1 MKPLFSSDEEANAAS
16 ASSATPAPGFAPA
29 PASAPASAPA
39 PAPAFPP
46 LLDPARAA
54 DALPAMRPQASAPP
68 PVRVDI
74 SGIDDKAIEGL
85 GGNTGAGVAKV
96 SAKLLGT
103 VRASD
108 ADVFGTQLNE
118 LIATSKGL
126 DPAKLRSGGLLS
138 RVTNMFGSVKEKM
151 LSQYQVVES
160 RMDTLVGEMTR
171 HANVHRARIQDFDE
185 MYKGLEMY
193 YQGLDADV
201 RKGEEWAGR
210 LRQAV
215 AQQAAPANAFE
226 AQQATELKRRLERLE
241 KRIDDLRRA
250 MLMATQMVPQI
261 RLSQDNARALTDTF
275 TDIVNV
281 SIPAWRNV
289 FSLYLLQLEAKQSAA
304 VANAAYDATDAAF
317 RAQADMLLENTE
329 TVARAK
335 QRSLV
340 SLETAQH
347 VQTQLV
353 TAFDRLEQISNEGQ
367 QRRRDELPKLQELER
382 ELIARFSPAA
392 V

>member
-1 MKPLFSSDEEANAAS
+1 MKPLFSSDEDAQAGS
-16 ASSATPAPGFAPA
+16 VTPVA
-29 PASAPASAPA
+29 PASGL
-39 PAPAFPP
+39 PP
-46 LLDPARAA
+46 LVSPDLTSGM
-54 DALPAMRPQASAPP
+54 LPAMRPEASPVP
-68 PVRVDI
+68 LVRVDL
-74 SGIDDKAIEGL
+74 SGIDDKAIESL
-85 GGNTGAGVAKV
+85 GGNTGSGIAKV

-108 ADVFGTQLNE
+108 ADVFGAQLNE

-138 RVTNMFGSVKEKM
+138 RVSNLFGSVKEKM
-151 LSQYQVVES
+151 LSQFQVVES
-160 RMDTLVGEMTR
+160 RMDTLVSEMTR
-171 HANVHRARIQDFDE
+171 HANVHKGRIHDFDE

-193 YQGLDADV
+193 YRGLDADV
-201 RKGEEWAGR
+201 KKGEGWVVQMQ
-210 LRQAV
+210 QAV
-215 AQQAAPANAFE
+215 AQLPAAANAFE

-261 RLSQDNARALTDTF
+261 QLSQDNARSLTDTF

-329 TVARAK
+329 TVARVK
-335 QRSLV
+335 QRSIV

-347 VQTQLV
+347 VQTQLI
-353 TAFDRLEQISNEGQ
+353 TAFDKLEQISKEGQ
-367 QRRRDELPKLQELER
+367 QRRKDELPKLQELER
-382 ELIARFSPAA
+382 ELLARFSPPQG
-392 V
+392 

>member
-1 MKPLFSSDEEANAAS
+1 MKPLFTSDEEANAAS
-16 ASSATPAPGFAPA
+16 AAPTPTPTPTPAPLLSPA
-29 PASAPASAPA
+29 PG
-39 PAPAFPP
+39 
-46 LLDPARAA
+46 A
-54 DALPAMRPQASAPP
+54 DALPALRPETNAAPA
-68 PVRVDI
+68 VRVDI
-74 SGIDDKAIEGL
+74 SGIDDKAIEAL
-85 GGNTGAGVAKV
+85 GGSTGTGVAKV

-126 DPAKLRSGGLLS
+126 DPARLRSGGLVS
-138 RVTNMFGSVKEKM
+138 RLTNMFGSAKEKM

-160 RMDTLVGEMTR
+160 RMDTLVAEMTR

-185 MYKGLEMY
+185 MYKSLETY

-201 RKGEEWAGR
+201 KKGESWAER

-215 AQQAAPANAFE
+215 AQQGAAADAFE
-226 AQQATELKRRLERLE
+226 AQQAAELRRRLERLE

-329 TVARAK
+329 TVGRTR

-347 VQTQLV
+347 VQAQLV
-353 TAFDRLEQISNEGQ
+353 SAFDKLEQISNEGQ
-367 QRRRDELPKLQELER
+367 QRRKDELPKLQELER
-382 ELIARFSPAA
+382 ELIARFSSPSA
-392 V
+392 

>member
-1 MKPLFSSDEEANAAS
+1 MKPLFSSEEEANAA
-16 ASSATPAPGFAPA
+16 PAQPLA
-29 PASAPASAPA
+29 PASL
-39 PAPAFPP
+39 PP
-46 LLDPARAA
+46 LLDPAPLPDR
-54 DALPAMRPQASAPP
+54 LPALSEASPAPAAP
-68 PVRVDI
+68 VVRVDV
-74 SGIDDKAIEGL
+74 SGIDDKAIEAL
-85 GGNTGAGVAKV
+85 GGSSGSSVAKI

-138 RVTNMFGSVKEKM
+138 RVSNMFGSVKEKM
-151 LSQYQVVES
+151 LSQYQMVES
-160 RMDTLVGEMTR
+160 RMDTLIGEMTR
-171 HANVHRARIQDFDE
+171 HANLHRGRIQDFDE
-185 MYKGLEMY
+185 MYKSLERY

-201 RKGEEWAGR
+201 KKGEAWADQ
-210 LRQAV
+210 LRQAL
-215 AQQAAPANAFE
+215 AQQGAAANAFE

-347 VQTQLV
+347 VQNQLV
-353 TAFDRLEQISNEGQ
+353 SAFDKLEQISQEGQ

-382 ELIARFSPAA
+382 ELIARFSPGGA
-392 V
+392 

>member
-16 ASSATPAPGFAPA
+16 ALPVAPA
-29 PASAPASAPA
+29 PSL
-39 PAPAFPP
+39 PP
-46 LLDPARAA
+46 LLNPAGTM
-54 DALPAMRPQASAPP
+54 DALPALRPETSAAPV
-68 PVRVDI
+68 VRVDI
-74 SGIDDKAIEGL
+74 SGIDDKAIETL

-126 DPAKLRSGGLLS
+126 DPAKLRSGGLMS

-160 RMDTLVGEMTR
+160 RMDTLVSEMTR
-171 HANVHRARIQDFDE
+171 HANVHRARIGDFDE
-185 MYKGLEMY
+185 MYKGLETY

-201 RKGEEWAGR
+201 KKGEAWAEK

-215 AQQAAPANAFE
+215 AQQAAPVNAFE

-347 VQTQLV
+347 VQTQLI
-353 TAFDRLEQISNEGQ
+353 TAFDKLEQISNEGQ
-367 QRRRDELPKLQELER
+367 QRRRDELPKLQQLER
-382 ELIARFSPAA
+382 ELIERFSPTAS
-392 V
+392 

>member
-1 MKPLFSSDEEANAAS
+1 MKPLFSSDDEAQSASTQPVSPAPSLPPLLTPSVSAGMLPALQPEANAA
-16 ASSATPAPGFAPA
+16 
-29 PASAPASAPA
+29 
-39 PAPAFPP
+39 P
-46 LLDPARAA
+46 L
-54 DALPAMRPQASAPP
+54 
-68 PVRVDI
+68 VRVDI
-74 SGIDDKAIEGL
+74 SGIDDKAIESL
-85 GGNTGAGVAKV
+85 GGSTGTGIAKV

-126 DPAKLRSGGLLS
+126 DPTKLRSGGLLS
-138 RVTNMFGSVKEKM
+138 RVSNMFGSVKEKI

-160 RMDTLVGEMTR
+160 RMDTLVSEMTR
-171 HANVHRARIQDFDE
+171 HANVHKSRITDFDE
-185 MYKGLEMY
+185 MYKGLEVY

-201 RKGEEWAGR
+201 KKGEAWAVK
-210 LRQAV
+210 LQQAV
-215 AQQAAPANAFE
+215 AQQGVASNAFE

-329 TVARAK
+329 TVARVK

-347 VQTQLV
+347 VQTQLI
-353 TAFDRLEQISNEGQ
+353 TAFDKLEQISKEGQ
-367 QRRRDELPKLQELER
+367 QRRKDELPKLQELER
-382 ELIARFSPAA
+382 ELIARFSPSGTGT
-392 V
+392 

>member
-1 MKPLFSSDEEANAAS
+1 MKPLFSSDEEAQA
-16 ASSATPAPGFAPA
+16 
-29 PASAPASAPA
+29 
-39 PAPAFPP
+39 
-46 LLDPARAA
+46 
-54 DALPAMRPQASAPP
+54 ASAPP
-68 PVRVDI
+68 AAPAPSLAPLLNPGVVSGMLPASLPEASAAPLVRVDI
-74 SGIDDKAIEGL
+74 SGIDDKAIESL
-85 GGNTGAGVAKV
+85 GGSTGTGVAKV

-108 ADVFGTQLNE
+108 ADVFGAQLNE

-126 DPAKLRSGGLLS
+126 DPSKLRSGGLLS
-138 RVTNMFGSVKEKM
+138 RVSNMFGSVKEKM

-160 RMDTLVGEMTR
+160 RMDTLVAEMTR
-171 HANVHRARIQDFDE
+171 HANVHKGRIHDFDE
-185 MYKGLEMY
+185 MYKGLEIY

-201 RKGEEWAGR
+201 KKGQGWADT
-210 LRQAV
+210 LAQAI
-215 AQQAAPANAFE
+215 AQQPAAANAFE
-226 AQQATELKRRLERLE
+226 AQQATELRRRHERLE

-329 TVARAK
+329 TVARVK

-347 VQTQLV
+347 VQTQLM
-353 TAFDRLEQISNEGQ
+353 TAFDKLEQISKEGQ
-367 QRRRDELPKLQELER
+367 QRRKDELPKLQELER
-382 ELIARFSPAA
+382 ELIARFSPAGA
-392 V
+392 

>member
-1 MKPLFSSDEEANAAS
+1 MKPLFSSEEEANAAS
-16 ASSATPAPGFAPA
+16 TAPAAPQPVPAPLLNPA
-29 PASAPASAPA
+29 PMPDMLPTSLSEASAAP
-39 PAPAFPP
+39 
-46 LLDPARAA
+46 L
-54 DALPAMRPQASAPP
+54 
-68 PVRVDI
+68 VRIDV

-85 GGNTGAGVAKV
+85 GGSTGAGVAKV

-118 LIATSKGL
+118 LIATAKGL

-160 RMDTLVGEMTR
+160 RMDTLVAEMTR

-185 MYKGLEMY
+185 MYKGLEKY

-201 RKGEEWAGR
+201 KKGEGWAVQ

-241 KRIDDLRRA
+241 KRVDDLKRA

-353 TAFDRLEQISNEGQ
+353 TAFDKLEQISNEGQ
-367 QRRRDELPKLQELER
+367 QRRKDELPKLQQLER
-382 ELIARFSPAA
+382 ELIERFSTTPPAA
-392 V
+392 Y

>member
-1 MKPLFSSDEEANAAS
+1 MKPLFSSDDDAQT
-16 ASSATPAPGFAPA
+16 TPVQPV
-29 PASAPASAPA
+29 STAPA
-39 PAPAFPP
+39 PAP
-46 LLDPARAA
+46 LLNPSVTAEG
-54 DALPAMRPQASAPP
+54 LPALRPEASVAPVA
-68 PVRVDI
+68 PVVPVDI
-74 SGIDDKAIEGL
+74 SGIDDKAIESL
-85 GGNTGAGVAKV
+85 GGATGTAVAKV

-126 DPAKLRSGGLLS
+126 DPAKLKSGGLLS

-160 RMDTLVGEMTR
+160 RMDTLVSEMSR
-171 HANVHRARIQDFDE
+171 HASVHKGRIADFDE
-185 MYKGLEMY
+185 MYKGLEIY
-193 YQGLDADV
+193 YQGLDADAK
-201 RKGEEWAGR
+201 KGEAWAAK
-210 LRQAV
+210 L
-215 AQQAAPANAFE
+215 QQAIAQLPAATNAFE

-241 KRIDDLRRA
+241 KRVDDLRRA
-250 MLMATQMVPQI
+250 MMMATQMVPQI

-275 TDIVNV
+275 NDIINV
-281 SIPAWRNV
+281 SVPAWRNV

-347 VQTQLV
+347 VQTQLI
-353 TAFDRLEQISNEGQ
+353 TAFDKLEQISREGQ

-382 ELIARFSPAA
+382 ELIARFSPTVGPSA
-392 V
+392 

>member
-1 MKPLFSSDEEANAAS
+1 MKPLFSSDEEAK
-16 ASSATPAPGFAPA
+16 T
-29 PASAPASAPA
+29 ASAPSAA

-46 LLDPARAA
+46 LLDPAGTQ
-54 DALPAMRPQASAPP
+54 DLLPASRPEASAAPQ
-68 PVRVDI
+68 VRVDI
-74 SGIDDKAIEGL
+74 SGIDDKAIEAL
-85 GGNTGAGVAKV
+85 GGSTGAGVAKV

-160 RMDTLVGEMTR
+160 RMDTLIGEMTR
-171 HANVHRARIQDFDE
+171 HANVHRSRIQDFDE

-201 RKGEEWAGR
+201 KKGEEWAAR

-241 KRIDDLRRA
+241 KRIDDLKRA

-329 TVARAK
+329 TVARVK

-353 TAFDRLEQISNEGQ
+353 TAFDKLEQISNEGQ
-367 QRRRDELPKLQELER
+367 QRRKAELPKLQELER
-382 ELIARFSPAA
+382 ELIARFSPTGA
-392 V
+392 

>member
-16 ASSATPAPGFAPA
+16 TAPTAPVAT
-29 PASAPASAPA
+29 
-39 PAPAFPP
+39 APAFPP
-46 LLDPARAA
+46 LSTPAGTS
-54 DALPAMRPQASAPP
+54 DMLPAARPEASVAPLP
-68 PVRVDI
+68 RVDI
-74 SGIDDKAIEGL
+74 SGIDDKAIESL
-85 GGNTGAGVAKV
+85 GGSTGAGVAKV

-160 RMDTLVGEMTR
+160 RMDTLVSEMTR
-171 HANVHRARIQDFDE
+171 HANVHR
-185 MYKGLEMY
+185 
-193 YQGLDADV
+193 
-201 RKGEEWAGR
+201 
-210 LRQAV
+210 
-215 AQQAAPANAFE
+215 
-226 AQQATELKRRLERLE
+226 

-329 TVARAK
+329 TVARTK

-347 VQTQLV
+347 VQTQLI
-353 TAFDRLEQISNEGQ
+353 TAFDKLEQISNEGQ
-367 QRRRDELPKLQELER
+367 QRRKDELPKLQELER

-392 V
+392 P

>member
-1 MKPLFSSDEEANAAS
+1 MKPLFSAEEEANAAS
-16 ASSATPAPGFAPA
+16 AVPSTPAPAL
-29 PASAPASAPA
+29 
-39 PAPAFPP
+39 PP
-46 LLDPARAA
+46 LFSPAGT
-54 DALPAMRPQASAPP
+54 DALPALRPEASSAPL
-68 PVRVDI
+68 VRVDI
-74 SGIDDKAIEGL
+74 SGIDDKAIESL
-85 GGNTGAGVAKV
+85 GGATGASVAKV

-108 ADVFGTQLNE
+108 ADVFGAQLNE
-118 LIATSKGL
+118 LIATAKGL
-126 DPAKLRSGGLLS
+126 DPAKLRSGGLMA
-138 RVTNMFGSVKEKM
+138 RVTGMFGSVKEKM

-160 RMDTLVGEMTR
+160 RMDTLVTEMTR
-171 HANVHRARIQDFDE
+171 HANVHRGRINDFDE
-185 MYKGLEMY
+185 MYKGLEIY

-201 RKGEEWAGR
+201 KKGEAWAAK
-210 LRQAV
+210 LQQAV

-226 AQQATELKRRLERLE
+226 AQQATELRRRLERLE

-317 RAQADMLLENTE
+317 RTQADMLLENTE
-329 TVARAK
+329 TVARVK
-335 QRSLV
+335 QRSIV

-347 VQTQLV
+347 VQTQLM
-353 TAFDRLEQISNEGQ
+353 TAFDKLEQISNEGQ
-367 QRRRDELPKLQELER
+367 QRRKDELPKLQELER
-382 ELIARFSPAA
+382 ELITRFSPASTPGA
-392 V
+392 Q

>member
-1 MKPLFSSDEEANAAS
+1 MKPLFSSDEDAQAAS
-16 ASSATPAPGFAPA
+16 VPPAAPA
-29 PASAPASAPA
+29 ASL
-39 PAPAFPP
+39 PP
-46 LLDPARAA
+46 LFNPAVAS
-54 DALPAMRPQASAPP
+54 DLLPATLPETSAAPM
-68 PVRVDI
+68 VRVDI
-74 SGIDDKAIEGL
+74 SGIDDKAIESL
-85 GGNTGAGVAKV
+85 GGSTGAGVAKV

-138 RVTNMFGSVKEKM
+138 RVTSMFGSVKEKM

-160 RMDTLVGEMTR
+160 RMDTLVSEMTR
-171 HANVHRARIQDFDE
+171 HANVNKGRIQDFDE

-201 RKGEEWAGR
+201 KKGEAWA
-210 LRQAV
+210 LTLQQAI
-215 AQQAAPANAFE
+215 AQQAAATNAFE
-226 AQQATELKRRLERLE
+226 AQQSAEVSRRLERLE
-241 KRIDDLRRA
+241 KRVDDLRRA

-261 RLSQDNARALTDTF
+261 RLSQDNARSLTDTF

-329 TVARAK
+329 TVARVK

-347 VQTQLV
+347 VQTQLI
-353 TAFDRLEQISNEGQ
+353 TAFDKLEQISKEGQ
-367 QRRRDELPKLQELER
+367 QRRKDELPKLQELER
-382 ELIARFSPAA
+382 DLIARFSPAA
-392 V
+392 SPAGQ

>member
-16 ASSATPAPGFAPA
+16 TTPAAPA
-29 PASAPASAPA
+29 PTLA
-39 PAPAFPP
+39 P
-46 LLDPARAA
+46 LLDPAPMP
-54 DALPAMRPQASAPP
+54 DALPALRPEASAAPM
-68 PVRVDI
+68 VRVDV
-74 SGIDDKAIEGL
+74 SGIDDKAIEAL
-85 GGNTGAGVAKV
+85 GGSTGAGVAKV

-126 DPAKLRSGGLLS
+126 DPAKLRSGGLVS
-138 RVTNMFGSVKEKM
+138 RLTNMFGSVKEKM

-160 RMDTLVGEMTR
+160 RMDTLVTEMTR

-185 MYKGLEMY
+185 MYKGLELY

-201 RKGEEWAGR
+201 KKGEEWASR

-241 KRIDDLRRA
+241 KRIDDLKRA

-353 TAFDRLEQISNEGQ
+353 TAFDKLEQISNEGQ
-367 QRRRDELPKLQELER
+367 QRRQAELPKLQELER
-382 ELIARFSPAA
+382 ELIARFSPSGA
-392 V
+392 

>member
-1 MKPLFSSDEEANAAS
+1 MKPLFSSDEDAQSLPTTPVDAA
-16 ASSATPAPGFAPA
+16 PML
-29 PASAPASAPA
+29 
-39 PAPAFPP
+39 PP
-46 LLDPARAA
+46 LSSPDLSSGM
-54 DALPAMRPQASAPP
+54 LPAMRPEASPAPV
-68 PVRVDI
+68 VRVDI
-74 SGIDDKAIEGL
+74 SGIDDKAIESL
-85 GGNTGAGVAKV
+85 GGNTGTGVAKV

-108 ADVFGTQLNE
+108 ADVFGAQLNE
-118 LIATSKGL
+118 LIATSKVL

-138 RVTNMFGSVKEKM
+138 RVSSLFGSVKEKM

-160 RMDTLVGEMTR
+160 RMDTLVSEMTR
-171 HANVHRARIQDFDE
+171 HANVHKGRITDFDE
-185 MYKGLEMY
+185 MYKGLEIY

-201 RKGEEWAGR
+201 KKGEGWA
-210 LRQAV
+210 LKLQQAV
-215 AQQAAPANAFE
+215 AQQPVAANAFE

-329 TVARAK
+329 TVARVK

-347 VQTQLV
+347 VQTQLI
-353 TAFDRLEQISNEGQ
+353 TAFDKLEQISKEGQ
-367 QRRRDELPKLQELER
+367 QRRKDELPKLQELER
-382 ELIARFSPAA
+382 ELIARFSPTGA
-392 V
+392 

>member
-1 MKPLFSSDEEANAAS
+1 MKPLFSSEEEANAAS
-16 ASSATPAPGFAPA
+16 TAPAAPQPVPAPLLNPA
-29 PASAPASAPA
+29 PMPDLLPASLSEASAAP
-39 PAPAFPP
+39 
-46 LLDPARAA
+46 L
-54 DALPAMRPQASAPP
+54 
-68 PVRVDI
+68 VRIDV

-85 GGNTGAGVAKV
+85 GGSTGAGVAKV

-118 LIATSKGL
+118 LIVTAKGL

-160 RMDTLVGEMTR
+160 RMDTLVAEMTR

-185 MYKGLEMY
+185 MYKGLEKY

-201 RKGEEWAGR
+201 KKGEGWAAQ

-241 KRIDDLRRA
+241 KRVDDLKRA

-353 TAFDRLEQISNEGQ
+353 TAFDKLEQISNEGQ
-367 QRRRDELPKLQELER
+367 QRRKDELPKLQQLER
-382 ELIARFSPAA
+382 ELIERFSTTPPAA
-392 V
+392 Y

>member
-1 MKPLFSSDEEANAAS
+1 MKPLFSSDDEAKAA
-16 ASSATPAPGFAPA
+16 AAPA
-29 PASAPASAPA
+29 PAAT

-46 LLDPARAA
+46 LVDPARSP
-54 DALPAMRPQASAPP
+54 DMLPASLSDASPAPV
-68 PVRVDI
+68 VRVDI
-74 SGIDDKAIEGL
+74 SGIDDKAIESL
-85 GGNTGAGVAKV
+85 GGSTGAGVAKV

-108 ADVFGTQLNE
+108 ADVFGAQLNE
-118 LIATSKGL
+118 LIAASKGL

-160 RMDTLVGEMTR
+160 RMDTLVSEMTR
-171 HANVHRARIQDFDE
+171 HANVHRNRIQDFDE

-201 RKGEEWAGR
+201 KKGEAWAER

-241 KRIDDLRRA
+241 KRIDDLKRA

-353 TAFDRLEQISNEGQ
+353 TAFDKLEQISREGQ
-367 QRRRDELPKLQELER
+367 QRRKDELPKLQQLEH
-382 ELIARFSPAA
+382 ELIARFSSAAPAA
-392 V
+392 

>member
-1 MKPLFSSDEEANAAS
+1 MKPLFSSDDEANAAS
-16 ASSATPAPGFAPA
+16 APV
-29 PASAPASAPA
+29 ASLPSLA
-39 PAPAFPP
+39 P
-46 LLDPARAA
+46 LLDPAVAS
-54 DALPAMRPQASAPP
+54 DTLPALRSESSAASL
-68 PVRVDI
+68 VRVDI
-74 SGIDDKAIEGL
+74 SGIDDKAIEAL
-85 GGNTGAGVAKV
+85 GGATGSGVAKV

-126 DPAKLRSGGLLS
+126 DPSKLRSGGLMS
-138 RVTNMFGSVKEKM
+138 RVTNLFGSVKEKM

-160 RMDTLVGEMTR
+160 RMDTLVSEMTR
-171 HANVHRARIQDFDE
+171 HANVHRGRIQDFDE
-185 MYKGLEMY
+185 MYKGLEIY

-201 RKGEEWAGR
+201 KKGEAWAAQ
-210 LRQAV
+210 LQQAV
-215 AQQAAPANAFE
+215 AQQAVAANAFE

-304 VANAAYDATDAAF
+304 IASAAYDATDAAF

-329 TVARAK
+329 TVARVK

-347 VQTQLV
+347 VQTQLI
-353 TAFDRLEQISNEGQ
+353 TAFDKLEQISNEGQ
-367 QRRRDELPKLQELER
+367 QRRKDELPKLQQLER
-382 ELIARFSPAA
+382 ELIERFSATASPRAT
-392 V
+392 

>member
-16 ASSATPAPGFAPA
+16 AMPVTTAPSLPPLINPAGSPDLLPAAPA
-29 PASAPASAPA
+29 
-39 PAPAFPP
+39 
-46 LLDPARAA
+46 
-54 DALPAMRPQASAPP
+54 QASAAPL
-68 PVRVDI
+68 VRVDI
-74 SGIDDKAIEGL
+74 SGIDDKAIESL
-85 GGNTGAGVAKV
+85 GGATGSGVAKV

-118 LIATSKGL
+118 LIAASKGL
-126 DPAKLRSGGLLS
+126 DPAKLRAGGLMS
-138 RVTNMFGSVKEKM
+138 RVTSMFGSVKEKM

-160 RMDTLVGEMTR
+160 RMETLVGEMTR
-171 HANVHRARIQDFDE
+171 HANVHRGRIQDFDE

-201 RKGEEWAGR
+201 KKGEEWAAQ

-215 AQQAAPANAFE
+215 AQQEAAANAFE

-304 VANAAYDATDAAF
+304 VANSAYDATDAAF

-347 VQTQLV
+347 VQTQLI
-353 TAFDRLEQISNEGQ
+353 TAFDKLEQISNEGQ
-367 QRRRDELPKLQELER
+367 QRRKDELPKLQQLER
-382 ELIARFSPAA
+382 DLIARFSPGAA
-392 V
+392 

>member
-1 MKPLFSSDEEANAAS
+1 MKPLFSSDDEAKAA
-16 ASSATPAPGFAPA
+16 AEAPA
-29 PASAPASAPA
+29 PVL
-39 PAPAFPP
+39 PP
-46 LLDPARAA
+46 LLNPAGTL
-54 DALPAMRPQASAPP
+54 DMVPASRPEASVVP
-68 PVRVDI
+68 PVRIDI
-74 SGIDDKAIEGL
+74 SGIDDKAIEAL
-85 GGNTGAGVAKV
+85 GGSTGAGVAKI

-138 RVTNMFGSVKEKM
+138 RVTGLFGSVKEKM

-160 RMDTLVGEMTR
+160 RMDTLVAEMTR
-171 HANVHRARIQDFDE
+171 HANVHKGRIKDFDD
-185 MYKGLEMY
+185 MFKGLEAY

-201 RKGEEWAGR
+201 KKGEGWAER

-215 AQQAAPANAFE
+215 AQQAAPVDAFE

-347 VQTQLV
+347 VQTQLM
-353 TAFDRLEQISNEGQ
+353 TAFDKLEQISNEGQ
-367 QRRRDELPKLQELER
+367 QRRKDELPKLQELER

-392 V
+392 AP

>member
-1 MKPLFSSDEEANAAS
+1 MKPLFSSEEEANAAS
-16 ASSATPAPGFAPA
+16 EAPT
-29 PASAPASAPA
+29 ASAPPQFPALAATPDAPPALA
-39 PAPAFPP
+39 PEAG
-46 LLDPARAA
+46 AA
-54 DALPAMRPQASAPP
+54 P
-68 PVRVDI
+68 PVRVDVA
-74 SGIDDKAIEGL
+74 GIDDKAIEAL
-85 GGNTGAGVAKV
+85 GGASGARVATV
-96 SAKLLGT
+96 SARLLGT

-118 LIATSKGL
+118 LIATAKGL
-126 DPAKLRSGGLLS
+126 DPARLRPGGLLS
-138 RVTNMFGSVKEKM
+138 RVTGMFGSVKEKM
-151 LSQYQVVES
+151 LSQYQAVAS
-160 RMDTLVGEMTR
+160 RMDTLVAEMTR
-171 HANVHRARIQDFDE
+171 HADVQRGRIHDFDE
-185 MYKGLEMY
+185 MYKGLEIY

-201 RKGEEWAGR
+201 KKGAAWAEQ
-210 LRQAV
+210 LRQAL

-241 KRIDDLRRA
+241 KRVDDLRRA

-317 RAQADMLLENTE
+317 RTQADMLLENTE

-347 VQTQLV
+347 VQTQLM
-353 TAFDRLEQISNEGQ
+353 TAFDKLEEISQEGQ
-367 QRRRDELPKLQELER
+367 QRRKQELPKLQELER
-382 ELIARFSPAA
+382 ELIARFSPGASPAA
-392 V
+392 S

>member
-1 MKPLFSSDEEANAAS
+1 MKPLFSSDDEAQAA
-16 ASSATPAPGFAPA
+16 ATTPVAPA
-29 PASAPASAPA
+29 PSL
-39 PAPAFPP
+39 PP
-46 LLDPARAA
+46 LMSPSVTSGM
-54 DALPAMRPQASAPP
+54 LPATLSEPSQAPM
-68 PVRVDI
+68 VHVDI
-74 SGIDDKAIEGL
+74 SGIDDKAIESL
-85 GGNTGAGVAKV
+85 GGNTGTGVAKV

-108 ADVFGTQLNE
+108 ADVFGAQLNE

-126 DPAKLRSGGLLS
+126 DPAKLRSGGLMS
-138 RVTNMFGSVKEKM
+138 RVSNLFGTVKEKM

-160 RMDTLVGEMTR
+160 RMNLLVEEMTR
-171 HANVHRARIQDFDE
+171 HANVHRARIKDFDE

-193 YQGLDADV
+193 YQGLDSDV
-201 RKGEEWAGR
+201 KKGEGWIIKLE
-210 LRQAV
+210 QAV
-215 AQQAAPANAFE
+215 AQQAAPVNAFE
-226 AQQATELKRRLERLE
+226 AQQATELKRRLERLQ
-241 KRIDDLRRA
+241 KRVDDLRRA

-329 TVARAK
+329 TVARVK

-347 VQTQLV
+347 VQTQLI
-353 TAFDRLEQISNEGQ
+353 TAFDKLEQISKEGQ
-367 QRRRDELPKLQELER
+367 QRRKDELPKLQELER
-382 ELIARFSPAA
+382 ELIARFSPTGA
-392 V
+392 

>member
-16 ASSATPAPGFAPA
+16 AAPAAPA
-29 PASAPASAPA
+29 PALAPLLNPAGMPDLVPAARPEANLAPA
-39 PAPAFPP
+39 
-46 LLDPARAA
+46 
-54 DALPAMRPQASAPP
+54 
-68 PVRVDI
+68 VRVDI
-74 SGIDDKAIEGL
+74 SGIDDKAIEAL

-126 DPAKLRSGGLLS
+126 DPARLRSGGMLS
-138 RVTNMFGSVKEKM
+138 RLTGMFGSVKEKM

-160 RMDTLVGEMTR
+160 RMDTLVAEMTR

-185 MYKGLEMY
+185 MFKGLEMY

-201 RKGEEWAGR
+201 KKGDAWAAR
-210 LRQAV
+210 LREAV

-304 VANAAYDATDAAF
+304 IANAAYDATDAAF

-347 VQTQLV
+347 VQAQLV
-353 TAFDRLEQISNEGQ
+353 TAFDKLEQISNEGQ
-367 QRRRDELPKLQELER
+367 QRRKAELPKLQELER
-382 ELIARFSPAA
+382 ELIERFSPGAA
-392 V
+392 

>member
-1 MKPLFSSDEEANAAS
+1 MKPLFSSDDDAKAAS
-16 ASSATPAPGFAPA
+16 VPAETLPAALPPLMAPAVTSDNLPATAAQASPAPV
-29 PASAPASAPA
+29 
-39 PAPAFPP
+39 
-46 LLDPARAA
+46 
-54 DALPAMRPQASAPP
+54 
-68 PVRVDI
+68 VRVDI
-74 SGIDDKAIEGL
+74 SGIDDQAIATL
-85 GGNTGAGVAKV
+85 GGNTGTGVAKV

-138 RVTNMFGSVKEKM
+138 RVTSMFGSVKEKM

-160 RMDTLVGEMTR
+160 RMDTLVSEMNR
-171 HANVHRARIQDFDE
+171 HATLHKNRISDFDE
-185 MYKGLEMY
+185 MYKGLEIY

-201 RKGEEWAGR
+201 KKGEAWV
-210 LRQAV
+210 LQLQQAI
-215 AQQAAPANAFE
+215 AQQPAAGNAFE
-226 AQQATELKRRLERLE
+226 AQQAAELKRRLERLE

-250 MLMATQMVPQI
+250 MMMATQMVPQI

-275 TDIVNV
+275 ADIVNV

-329 TVARAK
+329 TVARVK

-347 VQTQLV
+347 VQTQLI
-353 TAFDRLEQISNEGQ
+353 TAFDKLEQISNEGQ
-367 QRRRDELPKLQELER
+367 QRRKDELPKLQELER
-382 ELIARFSPAA
+382 ELVARFSTTAP
-392 V
+392 

>member
-16 ASSATPAPGFAPA
+16 APTAT
-29 PASAPASAPA
+29 PA

-46 LLDPARAA
+46 LLDPAASGV
-54 DALPAMRPQASAPP
+54 LPALRPEASVAPP

-160 RMDTLVGEMTR
+160 RMDTLVSEMTR

-185 MYKGLEMY
+185 MYKGLEIY

-201 RKGEEWAGR
+201 KKGEAWAEK

-289 FSLYLLQLEAKQSAA
+289 FSLYLLQLEARQSAA

-317 RAQADMLLENTE
+317 RTQADMLLENTE

-347 VQTQLV
+347 VQTQLI
-353 TAFDRLEQISNEGQ
+353 TAFDKLEQISNEGQ
-367 QRRRDELPKLQELER
+367 QRRKDELPKLQELER

>member
-1 MKPLFSSDEEANAAS
+1 MKPLFSSDEDAQS
-16 ASSATPAPGFAPA
+16 ASTQPVAPA
-29 PASAPASAPA
+29 PAL
-39 PAPAFPP
+39 PP
-46 LLDPARAA
+46 LLNPGLTSAT
-54 DALPAMRPQASAPP
+54 LPALQPETSAAPL
-68 PVRVDI
+68 VRVDI
-74 SGIDDKAIEGL
+74 SGIDDKAIETL
-85 GGNTGAGVAKV
+85 GGNTGTGIAKV

-108 ADVFGTQLNE
+108 ADVFGAQLNE

-138 RVTNMFGSVKEKM
+138 RVTSLFGSVKEKM

-160 RMDTLVGEMTR
+160 RMDTLVSEMTR
-171 HANVHRARIQDFDE
+171 HANVHKGRIHDFDE
-185 MYKGLEMY
+185 MYKGLEIY
-193 YQGLDADV
+193 YQGLDTDV
-201 RKGEEWAGR
+201 KKGEGWI
-210 LRQAV
+210 LQLQQAV
-215 AQQAAPANAFE
+215 AQQPAAANAFE

-241 KRIDDLRRA
+241 KRVDDLRRA

-329 TVARAK
+329 TVARVK

-347 VQTQLV
+347 VQTQLI
-353 TAFDRLEQISNEGQ
+353 TAFDKLEQISKEGQ
-367 QRRRDELPKLQELER
+367 QRRKDELPKLQELER
-382 ELIARFSPAA
+382 ELIAKFSPTG

>member
-1 MKPLFSSDEEANAAS
+1 MKPLFSSEEEANA
-16 ASSATPAPGFAPA
+16 TGQQPVAPA
-29 PASAPASAPA
+29 PLAPLLNPAPTLDRLPASLSEVSPAPMAPAAPV
-39 PAPAFPP
+39 
-46 LLDPARAA
+46 
-54 DALPAMRPQASAPP
+54 
-68 PVRVDI
+68 VRVDV
-74 SGIDDKAIEGL
+74 SGIDDKAIEAL

-160 RMDTLVGEMTR
+160 RMDTLIVEMTR
-171 HANVHRARIQDFDE
+171 HANVHRGRIKDFDD
-185 MYKGLEMY
+185 MYLGLEQY

-201 RKGEEWAGR
+201 KKGEAWAEQLR
-210 LRQAV
+210 LAV
-215 AQQAAPANAFE
+215 AQQSAATNAFE

-347 VQTQLV
+347 VQNQLV
-353 TAFDRLEQISNEGQ
+353 SAFDKLEQISNEGQ
-367 QRRRDELPKLQELER
+367 QRRKDELPKLQELER

-392 V
+392 G

>member
-1 MKPLFSSDEEANAAS
+1 MKPLFSSDDEAQ
-16 ASSATPAPGFAPA
+16 
-29 PASAPASAPA
+29 PA
-39 PAPAFPP
+39 PAPTVAPMPGLPP
-46 LLDPARAA
+46 LIDPVGTAA
-54 DALPAMRPQASAPP
+54 ALPALRPETSAV
-68 PVRVDI
+68 PVPKVDI
-74 SGIDDKAIEGL
+74 SGIDDKAIESL
-85 GGNTGAGVAKV
+85 GGSTGAGIAKV

-108 ADVFGTQLNE
+108 ADVFGAQLNE

-138 RVTNMFGSVKEKM
+138 RVPNMFGSVKEKM
-151 LSQYQVVES
+151 LSQFQVVES

-171 HANVHRARIQDFDE
+171 HANVHKGRIHDFDE
-185 MYKGLEMY
+185 MYKGLEVY

-201 RKGEEWAGR
+201 KKGEGWIAQ
-210 LRQAV
+210 LQQAV
-215 AQQAAPANAFE
+215 AQQAVAANAFD
-226 AQQATELKRRLERLE
+226 AQQATELRRRLERLE
-241 KRIDDLRRA
+241 KRVDDLRRA

-347 VQTQLV
+347 VQTQLI
-353 TAFDRLEQISNEGQ
+353 TAFDKLEQISKEGQ
-367 QRRRDELPKLQELER
+367 QRRKDELPKLQELER
-382 ELIARFSPAA
+382 DLIARFSPSGTP
-392 V
+392 

>member
-1 MKPLFSSDEEANAAS
+1 MKPLFSSDEEANAA
-16 ASSATPAPGFAPA
+16 APAPLAPA
-29 PASAPASAPA
+29 PAIAPAVATTS
-39 PAPAFPP
+39 APAFPP
-46 LLDPARAA
+46 LLDPVGTANT
-54 DALPAMRPQASAPP
+54 LPAAPAQASPAPLP
-68 PVRVDI
+68 RVDI
-74 SGIDDKAIEGL
+74 SGIDDKAIESL
-85 GGNTGAGVAKV
+85 GGSTGAGVAKV

-138 RVTNMFGSVKEKM
+138 RVTGMFGSVKEKM

-160 RMDTLVGEMTR
+160 RMDTLVAEMTR
-171 HANVHRARIQDFDE
+171 HANVHKGRIHDFDD
-185 MYKGLEMY
+185 MYKGLEQY

-201 RKGEEWAGR
+201 KKGEAWAER

-215 AQQAAPANAFE
+215 AQQAAPSNAFE

-347 VQTQLV
+347 VQTQLI
-353 TAFDRLEQISNEGQ
+353 TAFDKLEQISNEGQ

-382 ELIARFSPAA
+382 ELIQRFSPAVA
-392 V
+392 

>member
-16 ASSATPAPGFAPA
+16 MAPV
-29 PASAPASAPA
+29 A

-46 LLDPARAA
+46 LTTPAGTS
-54 DALPAMRPQASAPP
+54 DMLPAARPEASVAPLP
-68 PVRVDI
+68 RVDI
-74 SGIDDKAIEGL
+74 SGIDDKAIEAL
-85 GGNTGAGVAKV
+85 GGSTGAGVAKV

-160 RMDTLVGEMTR
+160 RMDSLVGEMTR
-171 HANVHRARIQDFDE
+171 HANVHRNRIQDFDE
-185 MYKGLEMY
+185 MYKGLEIY

-201 RKGEEWAGR
+201 RKGEAWADK

-241 KRIDDLRRA
+241 KRIDDLKRA

-289 FSLYLLQLEAKQSAA
+289 FSLYLLQLEARQSAA

-347 VQTQLV
+347 VQAQLM
-353 TAFDRLEQISNEGQ
+353 TAFDKLEQISHEGQ
-367 QRRRDELPKLQELER
+367 QRRKDELPKLQELER
-382 ELIARFSPAA
+382 ELIARFSSTGSPSA
-392 V
+392 

>member
-1 MKPLFSSDEEANAAS
+1 MKPLFSSDEDAQAAS
-16 ASSATPAPGFAPA
+16 AQPVSTAPTL
-29 PASAPASAPA
+29 
-39 PAPAFPP
+39 PP
-46 LLDPARAA
+46 LNPDVTSG
-54 DALPAMRPQASAPP
+54 ALPALRPEANQAPV
-68 PVRVDI
+68 VRVDI
-74 SGIDDKAIEGL
+74 SGIDDKAIETL
-85 GGNTGAGVAKV
+85 GGSTGTGIAKV

-108 ADVFGTQLNE
+108 ADVFGAQLNE

-138 RVTNMFGSVKEKM
+138 RVTNLFGSVKEKM

-160 RMDTLVGEMTR
+160 RMDTLVSEMTR
-171 HANVHRARIQDFDE
+171 HANVHKGRIHDFDE
-185 MYKGLEMY
+185 MYKGLEVY

-201 RKGEEWAGR
+201 KKGESWI
-210 LRQAV
+210 LQLQQAV
-215 AQQAAPANAFE
+215 AQQPAAANAFE

-241 KRIDDLRRA
+241 KRVDDLRRA

-329 TVARAK
+329 TVARVK

-347 VQTQLV
+347 VQTQLI
-353 TAFDRLEQISNEGQ
+353 TAFDKLEQISKEGQ
-367 QRRRDELPKLQELER
+367 QRRKDELPKLQELER
-382 ELIARFSPAA
+382 ELIARFSPTGASPG
-392 V
+392 

>member
-1 MKPLFSSDEEANAAS
+1 MKPLFSSDDEANAAS
-16 ASSATPAPGFAPA
+16 AAPVTPAAG
-29 PASAPASAPA
+29 
-39 PAPAFPP
+39 FPP
-46 LLDPARAA
+46 LLDPARAP
-54 DALPAMRPQASAPP
+54 DALPALRPEASAA
-68 PVRVDI
+68 PVARVDI
-74 SGIDDKAIEGL
+74 SGIDDKAIETL
-85 GGNTGAGVAKV
+85 GSAAGPGVAKV

-160 RMDTLVGEMTR
+160 RMDTLVSEMTR
-171 HANVHRARIQDFDE
+171 HANVHRGRIHDFDE
-185 MYKGLEMY
+185 MYKGLEIY

-201 RKGEEWAGR
+201 KKGEAWAER

-215 AQQAAPANAFE
+215 AQQGAAANAFE

-335 QRSLV
+335 QRSIV

-353 TAFDRLEQISNEGQ
+353 TAFDKLEQISNEGQ

-382 ELIARFSPAA
+382 ELIARFSPGAP
-392 V
+392 

>member
-16 ASSATPAPGFAPA
+16 TAPVTPTPSVTPAVGL
-29 PASAPASAPA
+29 
-39 PAPAFPP
+39 PP
-46 LLDPARAA
+46 LLDPAPRA
-54 DALPAMRPQASAPP
+54 DALPSLRPEATAAPV
-68 PVRVDI
+68 VRVDLT
-74 SGIDDKAIEGL
+74 GIDDKAIETL
-85 GGNTGAGVAKV
+85 GSAAGPGVAKV

-138 RVTNMFGSVKEKM
+138 RVSNMFGSVKEKM

-160 RMDTLVGEMTR
+160 RMDTLVTEMTR
-171 HANVHRARIQDFDE
+171 HANVHRGRIHDFDE
-185 MYKGLEMY
+185 MYKGLELY

-201 RKGEEWAGR
+201 KKGEAWAER

-215 AQQAAPANAFE
+215 AQQGAAANAFE
-226 AQQATELKRRLERLE
+226 AQQATELRRRLERLE

-335 QRSLV
+335 QRSIV

-353 TAFDRLEQISNEGQ
+353 TAFDKLEQISNEGQ

-382 ELIARFSPAA
+382 ELIARFSPSAP
-392 V
+392 

>member
-1 MKPLFSSDEEANAAS
+1 MKPLFSSDEDAQS
-16 ASSATPAPGFAPA
+16 ASTQPVAPA
-29 PASAPASAPA
+29 PTL
-39 PAPAFPP
+39 PP
-46 LLDPARAA
+46 LSNPGLTSGT
-54 DALPAMRPQASAPP
+54 LPALQPETSAAPL
-68 PVRVDI
+68 VRVDI
-74 SGIDDKAIEGL
+74 SGIDDKAIETL
-85 GGNTGAGVAKV
+85 GGNTGTGIAKV

-108 ADVFGTQLNE
+108 ADVFGAQLNE

-138 RVTNMFGSVKEKM
+138 RVTNLFGSVKEKM

-160 RMDTLVGEMTR
+160 RMDTLVSEMTR
-171 HANVHRARIQDFDE
+171 HANVHKGRIHDFDE
-185 MYKGLEMY
+185 MYKGLEIY
-193 YQGLDADV
+193 YQGLDTDV
-201 RKGEEWAGR
+201 KKGESWI
-210 LRQAV
+210 LQLQQAV
-215 AQQAAPANAFE
+215 AQQPAAANAFE

-241 KRIDDLRRA
+241 KRVDDLRRA

-329 TVARAK
+329 TVARVK

-347 VQTQLV
+347 VQTQLI
-353 TAFDRLEQISNEGQ
+353 TAFDKLEQISKEGQ
-367 QRRRDELPKLQELER
+367 QRRKDELPKLQELER
-382 ELIARFSPAA
+382 ELIAKFSPSG

>member
-1 MKPLFSSDEEANAAS
+1 MKPLFSSDEEASAAS
-16 ASSATPAPGFAPA
+16 TLPVAPA
-29 PASAPASAPA
+29 PAMA
-39 PAPAFPP
+39 P
-46 LLDPARAA
+46 LLNPAGIA
-54 DALPAMRPQASAPP
+54 DALPALHSQASAVPL
-68 PVRVDI
+68 VRIDI
-74 SGIDDKAIEGL
+74 SGIDDKAIEAL
-85 GGNTGAGVAKV
+85 GGSTGSGVAKV

-108 ADVFGTQLNE
+108 ADVFGAQLNE

-126 DPAKLRSGGLLS
+126 DPAKLRSGGLMS

-160 RMDTLVGEMTR
+160 RMDTLVAEMTR
-171 HANVHRARIQDFDE
+171 HANVHRGRIQDFDE
-185 MYKGLEMY
+185 MYKGLESY

-201 RKGEEWAGR
+201 KKGEGWADQ

-215 AQQAAPANAFE
+215 AQQAVAANAFE

-281 SIPAWRNV
+281 SVPAWRNV

-347 VQTQLV
+347 VQTQLM
-353 TAFDRLEQISNEGQ
+353 TAFDKLEQISNEGQ
-367 QRRRDELPKLQELER
+367 QRRKDELPKLQELER
-382 ELIARFSPAA
+382 ELIARFSPSAG
-392 V
+392 

>member
-1 MKPLFSSDEEANAAS
+1 MKPLFDSDDDAQPAPVPPAALAPGLPPLTPAVTS
-16 ASSATPAPGFAPA
+16 GMLPALQPESSAVP
-29 PASAPASAPA
+29 
-39 PAPAFPP
+39 
-46 LLDPARAA
+46 
-54 DALPAMRPQASAPP
+54 M
-68 PVRVDI
+68 VRVDI
-74 SGIDDKAIEGL
+74 SGIDDKAIESL
-85 GGNTGAGVAKV
+85 GGNTGTGVAKV

-108 ADVFGTQLNE
+108 ADVFGAQLNE

-138 RVTNMFGSVKEKM
+138 RVSNLFGSVKEKM

-160 RMDTLVGEMTR
+160 RMDTLVSEMTR
-171 HANVHRARIQDFDE
+171 HANVHKGRIHDFDE
-185 MYKGLEMY
+185 MYKGLEVY

-201 RKGEEWAGR
+201 KKGEGWIAQ
-210 LRQAV
+210 LQQAV
-215 AQQAAPANAFE
+215 AQQPAAANAFE

-241 KRIDDLRRA
+241 KRVDDLRRA

-329 TVARAK
+329 TVARVK

-347 VQTQLV
+347 VQTQLI
-353 TAFDRLEQISNEGQ
+353 TAFDKLEQISKEGQ
-367 QRRRDELPKLQELER
+367 QRRKDELPKLQELER
-382 ELIARFSPAA
+382 ELIAKFSPT
-392 V
+392 VG

>member
-1 MKPLFSSDEEANAAS
+1 MKPLFSSDEEANAAP
-16 ASSATPAPGFAPA
+16 TAP
-29 PASAPASAPA
+29 PA
-39 PAPAFPP
+39 PAPMLPP
-46 LLDPARAA
+46 LSSPAVLP
-54 DALPAMRPQASAPP
+54 DMLPAARPEASVAPQ
-68 PVRVDI
+68 VRIDV
-74 SGIDDKAIEGL
+74 SGIDDKAIETL
-85 GGNTGAGVAKV
+85 GGNTGAGIAKV

-126 DPAKLRSGGLLS
+126 DPSKLRSGGLLS
-138 RVTNMFGSVKEKM
+138 RVSNMFGSVKEKM

-160 RMDTLVGEMTR
+160 RMDTLVAEMTR
-171 HANVHRARIQDFDE
+171 HANVHRARIGDFDE
-185 MYKGLEMY
+185 MYKGLEVY

-201 RKGEEWAGR
+201 KKGEAWAER

-215 AQQAAPANAFE
+215 AQQGTAANAFE
-226 AQQATELKRRLERLE
+226 AQQATELRRRLERLE

-353 TAFDRLEQISNEGQ
+353 TAFDKLEQISSEGR
-367 QRRRDELPKLQELER
+367 QRRKDELPKLQELER
-382 ELIARFSPAA
+382 DLIARFSTNA

>member
-16 ASSATPAPGFAPA
+16 TTP
-29 PASAPASAPA
+29 PA
-39 PAPAFPP
+39 PAPAAAPALAP
-46 LLDPARAA
+46 LFDPARTP
-54 DALPAMRPQASAPP
+54 DLLPASLAEANPAP
-68 PVRVDI
+68 VARIDV
-74 SGIDDKAIEGL
+74 SGIDDKAIEAL
-85 GGNTGAGVAKV
+85 GSATGAGVAKV

-160 RMDTLVGEMTR
+160 RMDTLVAEMTR
-171 HANVHRARIQDFDE
+171 HANVHRGRIQDFDE
-185 MYKGLEMY
+185 MYKGLETY

-201 RKGEEWAGR
+201 KKGEHWAAQ

-347 VQTQLV
+347 VQAQLI
-353 TAFDRLEQISNEGQ
+353 TAFDKLEHISQEGR
-367 QRRRDELPKLQELER
+367 QRRKDELPKLQELER
-382 ELIARFSPAA
+382 ELIARFSATGSPASA
-392 V
+392 

>member
-16 ASSATPAPGFAPA
+16 TAPVT
-29 PASAPASAPA
+29 PA
-39 PAPAFPP
+39 PAPMPSFPP
-46 LLDPARAA
+46 LSTSAGTQDM
-54 DALPAMRPQASAPP
+54 LPAARPEANPAPL
-68 PVRVDI
+68 VRVDI
-74 SGIDDKAIEGL
+74 SGIDDRAIEAL
-85 GGNTGAGVAKV
+85 GGSTGSGVAKI

-151 LSQYQVVES
+151 LSQYQVVEA

-171 HANVHRARIQDFDE
+171 HANVHRSRIQDFDE

-201 RKGEEWAGR
+201 KKGEAWAEK

-215 AQQAAPANAFE
+215 AQQAAPTNAFE

-250 MLMATQMVPQI
+250 MLMASQMVPQI

-347 VQTQLV
+347 VQAQLV
-353 TAFDRLEQISNEGQ
+353 SAFDKLEQISNEGQ
-367 QRRRDELPKLQELER
+367 QRRKDELPKLQELER
-382 ELIARFSPAA
+382 ELIARFSSSAT
-392 V
+392 

>member
-16 ASSATPAPGFAPA
+16 ASSVTPVPSAPGL
-29 PASAPASAPA
+29 
-39 PAPAFPP
+39 PP
-46 LLDPARAA
+46 LHEPARAP
-54 DALPAMRPQASAPP
+54 DALPSLRPETSAAPV
-68 PVRVDI
+68 VRVDLT
-74 SGIDDKAIEGL
+74 GIDDKAIETL
-85 GGNTGAGVAKV
+85 GSAAGPGVAKV

-126 DPAKLRSGGLLS
+126 DPAKLKSGGLLS

-160 RMDTLVGEMTR
+160 RMDTLVSEMTR
-171 HANVHRARIQDFDE
+171 HANVHRGRIHDFDE
-185 MYKGLEMY
+185 MYKGLEIY

-201 RKGEEWAGR
+201 KKGEAWAER

-215 AQQAAPANAFE
+215 AQQGAAANAFE
-226 AQQATELKRRLERLE
+226 AQQATELRRRLERLE

-335 QRSLV
+335 QRSIV

-353 TAFDRLEQISNEGQ
+353 TAFDKLEQISNEGQ
-367 QRRRDELPKLQELER
+367 QRRRDELPKLQALEQ
-382 ELIARFSPAA
+382 ELIARFSPGAA
-392 V
+392 